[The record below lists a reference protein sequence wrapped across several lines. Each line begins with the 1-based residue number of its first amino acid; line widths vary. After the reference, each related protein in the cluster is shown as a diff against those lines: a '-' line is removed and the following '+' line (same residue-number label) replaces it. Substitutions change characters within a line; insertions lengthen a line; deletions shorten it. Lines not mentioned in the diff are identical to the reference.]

1 MDVSGPDIMVT
12 LILVIY
18 DSNFEILD
26 KVKYKLAAPK
36 LSDFLGDDVEL

>member
-26 KVKYKLAAPK
+26 KVKDKLAAPN
-36 LSDFLGDDVEL
+36 LSDFPGYNVEL